1 PWWKDLIKPSLEIK
15 NGYIDV
21 PNKPGLGIDEL
32 NEELIASKLHKDFPE
47 AWASTEQWDKEWAN
61 DRQWS

>member
-1 PWWKDLIKPSLEIK
+1 MVKHIVVYTLKEGVDKDAA
-15 NGYIDV
+15 V
-21 PNKPGLGIDEL
+21 
-32 NEELIASKLHKDFPE
+32 ELIASKLHKDFPE